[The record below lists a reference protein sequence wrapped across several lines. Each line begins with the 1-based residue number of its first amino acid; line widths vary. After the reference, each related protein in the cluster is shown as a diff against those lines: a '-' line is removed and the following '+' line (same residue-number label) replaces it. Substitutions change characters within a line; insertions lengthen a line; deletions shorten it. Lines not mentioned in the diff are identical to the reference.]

1 MDTRPT
7 DRASDVPAD
16 EQARLEA
23 LVGRV
28 LGDKFRLRACI
39 GIGGSGAVFRADQI
53 ALGRTVAVKILSSA
67 LASDPRLVRR
77 FQDEALAASRLNH
90 PNTVSVIDY
99 GQSPDGLLYLV
110 MEYVKGPTL
119 TQLVGSSHPLP
130 LDRVIDIIAQIVAG
144 IEEAHLA
151 GVIHADLKSDN
162 VIVDQRRPDWDV
174 VKVVD
179 FGIARL
185 VTQPRDGEDRSI
197 CGTPEYMAPET
208 ITGAPPSF
216 ASDLYSVGIIFYELL
231 TGETP
236 FVGGTTV
243 EILTRQL
250 RHAPVPPST
259 RRPGEIPANIEE
271 VCLRALAKH
280 PGDRFSD
287 TAGFRSAL
295 QQIKDA
301 RRMHRSSNAA
311 TCESCS
317 AQIPARFRF
326 CPECGQPRTPGFLTV
341 REPTAVNTPP
351 PPPKPTIEMEL
362 TGRSRALDG
371 LVRHMTTTI
380 APAVLHLSGPA
391 GSGRSQ
397 LLRAAYERVADSQL
411 TIFQSS
417 PDPTGLA
424 TPLYPIRAAVAA
436 VLALPPVCTLDE
448 LHRAAHELGLQ
459 DRDLPGLAELFGH
472 PGSLSDLEPMVRRR
486 EMIASTVRALQ
497 AGARDRP
504 VVVVFENV
512 DDYDHP
518 SQELI
523 RRLGERSDDC
533 VALRLIV
540 TSRPELAAQWRAS
553 SERFALEPLDGDA
566 LTGVATDLVKSGVP
580 NPPRAHT
587 LAAVTRGMLGHVEHL
602 VRYLHEG
609 GSLGEGLATL
619 ADLIA
624 ARISL
629 LPQAAL
635 AMAQTLAVFGI
646 EVDRDLLARAA
657 ELGPRAFEAS
667 LSVLTARQ
675 LVYDE
680 HGVIAFATPLL
691 RDIVYDATP
700 ADVRRRLHNT
710 AATLLAQVSSDPAV
724 LGHHHDLGGA
734 ADQAAEQLMRAGDRA
749 AHYLDDEGACALYQ
763 RALRSARSVLYAG
776 DEEHDTQRYTL
787 LSVKLADALCA
798 SGQLGLARGVLD
810 ETRPWAAG
818 MPRLEA
824 LLARAAA
831 HLSIGD
837 DDLPTATE
845 QVRKAIGHAIAS
857 GDGTLIADLYL
868 DLAAILTRGGD
879 ADGARRELEEGV
891 DLVTLGEGMSASGG
905 PPEMWRMLSRLAQL
919 ATGAGDHARAVTIA
933 EHALAHA
940 QRVGS
945 RLGSARIQVMLA
957 GECDK
962 LGLTE
967 RATFYRETAID
978 ELRALGDRRSTAEL
992 ILSVVSPTR
1001 TLLRITPPRVHEA
1014 RALAAEVGWTEGA
1027 NLTLADS

>member
-1 MDTRPT
+1 METRNDLQP
-7 DRASDVPAD
+7 D

-28 LGDKFRLRACI
+28 LGDKFRLRACV
-39 GIGGSGAVFRADQI
+39 GIGGSGAVFRADQM
-53 ALGRTVAVKILSSA
+53 ALGRTVAVKILSSQ
-67 LASDPRLVRR
+67 LASDPRLVKR

-119 TQLVGSSHPLP
+119 TQLIASSHPIP
-130 LDRVIDIIAQIVAG
+130 LDRVLDVVGQILAG

-151 GVIHADLKSDN
+151 GVVHADLKSDN

-185 VTQPRDGEDRSI
+185 ITAPRDGEDRSI

-208 ITGAPPSF
+208 ITGAPPGF
-216 ASDLYSVGIIFYELL
+216 ASDLYSVGVIFYELL

-250 RHAPVPPST
+250 RHAPTPPSQ
-259 RRPGEIPANIEE
+259 RRPGEIAHNIEE
-271 VCLRALAKH
+271 VVLRALAKH
-280 PGDRFSD
+280 PHDRFSD
-287 TAGFRSAL
+287 AAAFRAAV
-295 QQIKDA
+295 QQLREA
-301 RRMHRSSNAA
+301 RRMNRSSNVA

-326 CPECGQPRTPGFLTV
+326 CPECGQPRRVGLDALRAPLAT
-341 REPTAVNTPP
+341 EPAPP
-351 PPPKPTIEMEL
+351 PEPVEVPNVGVGARE
-362 TGRSRALDG
+362 AV
-371 LVRHMTTTI
+371 VRHFTNATT
-380 APAVLHLSGPA
+380 PAVLHLSGPP
-391 GSGRSQ
+391 GSGRSA
-397 LLRAAYERVADSQL
+397 LLRAAYEELGETTL
-411 TIFQSS
+411 TIYQSS

-448 LHRAAHELGLQ
+448 LHRAATELGLQ
-459 DRDLPGLAELFGH
+459 ERDLPGLAELFGH
-472 PGSLSDLEPMVRRR
+472 PGSLVDLEPMVRRR

-497 AGARDRP
+497 AAARDQA
-504 VVVVFENV
+504 VAVVFENV

-523 RRLGERSDDC
+523 RRLGER
-533 VALRLIV
+533 AEEQPNLRLVV
-540 TSRPELAAQWRAS
+540 TSRPELAAQWRVPA
-553 SERFALEPLDGDA
+553 EHVPLDPLDGEA
-566 LTGVATDLVKSGVP
+566 LTGVAKDLVASGVP

-587 LAAVTRGMLGHVEHL
+587 LAAITRGMLGHVDHL

-609 GSLGEGLATL
+609 GSLGDGLVTL
-619 ADLIA
+619 ADLVA

-629 LPQAAL
+629 LPQSAL
-635 AMAQTLAVFGI
+635 ELAQVLAVFGN
-646 EVDRDLLARAA
+646 ELERDLLARAS
-657 ELGPRAFEAS
+657 EMGPRAFESS
-667 LSVLTARQ
+667 LRVLTARQ
-675 LVYDE
+675 MLHDA
-680 HGVIAFATPLL
+680 HGVVAFATTLL
-691 RDIVYDATP
+691 RDIVYDTTP
-700 ADVRRRLHNT
+700 ADVRRALHGN
-710 AATLLAQVSSDPAV
+710 AAQVLAQVSSDPAV
-724 LGHHHDLGGA
+724 LGHHHDLAGH
-734 ADQAAEQLMRAGDRA
+734 ADEAAEYLMRAGDRA

-763 RALRSARSVLYAG
+763 RALHAARSVLYAG
-776 DEEHDTQRYTL
+776 DEDHDTRRYTL

-810 ETRPWAAG
+810 EARPWAAG
-818 MPRLEA
+818 MPKSEA
-824 LLARAAA
+824 MIARASA

-837 DDLPTATE
+837 DDLPGATGF
-845 QVRKAIGHAIAS
+845 VRRAIGYAISS

-879 ADGARRELEEGV
+879 PDGARRELEEGV
-891 DLVTLGEGMSASGG
+891 DLVTLGEGMTAEGG
-905 PPEMWRMLSRLAQL
+905 PPEMWRMLSRLSQL
-919 ATGAGDHARAVTIA
+919 ASGAGDHARALQIG
-933 EHALAHA
+933 EHALRHA
-940 QRVGS
+940 RRVHS
-945 RLGSARIQVMLA
+945 RLGTARVQVMLA
-957 GECDK
+957 AECEKVGQKDQAD
-962 LGLTE
+962 
-967 RATFYRETAID
+967 RYRQTAIG

-992 ILSVVSPTR
+992 ILSVVAPTR
-1001 TLLRITPPRVHEA
+1001 TLLRVTPPALHEA
-1014 RALAAEVGWTEGA
+1014 RTLAAEVGWTEGA
-1027 NLTLADS
+1027 NANTVEEVG

>member
-1 MDTRPT
+1 METRPT
-7 DRASDVPAD
+7 DLQAD

-53 ALGRTVAVKILSSA
+53 TLGRTVAVKILSTQ

-119 TQLVGSSHPLP
+119 TQLIASSHPLP
-130 LDRVIDIIAQIVAG
+130 IDRVLEIVGQVVAG
-144 IEEAHLA
+144 MEEAHLA

-185 VTQPRDGEDRSI
+185 VTAPRDGDDRTI

-231 TGETP
+231 AGVTP

-243 EILTRQL
+243 EILTKQL
-250 RHAPVPPST
+250 RHQPQPLAE
-259 RRPGEIPANIEE
+259 RRPGAIPENVQE
-271 VCLRALAKH
+271 VCQRVLAKH
-280 PGDRFSD
+280 PGDRYAD
-287 TAGFRSAL
+287 ARELRQAIQAL
-295 QQIKDA
+295 KDA

-341 REPTAVNTPP
+341 KEPVATPAP
-351 PPPKPTIEMEL
+351 PAAPPRPTIELEL
-362 TGRSRALDG
+362 TGRDRALDS
-371 LVRHMTTTI
+371 LVRHLTSTGE
-380 APAVLHLSGPA
+380 PAVLHLSGPA
-391 GSGRSQ
+391 GCGRSQ
-397 LLRAAYERVADSQL
+397 LLRAAYERVAQSGL
-411 TIFQSS
+411 TIYQSS

-424 TPLYPIRAAVAA
+424 TPLYPIRAACAA
-436 VLALPPVCTLDE
+436 ILQLPPVCTLEE
-448 LHRAAHELGLQ
+448 LNRAAGELGLQ
-459 DRDLPGLAELFGH
+459 ERDLPGIAELFGH
-472 PGSLSDLEPMVRRR
+472 AGSLSDLEPMVRRR
-486 EMIASTVRALQ
+486 EMIASTVRTLQ
-497 AGARDRP
+497 LAAHDKP
-504 VVVVFENV
+504 VAVVFENV

-523 RRLGERSDDC
+523 RRLGERSDEC
-533 VALRLIV
+533 VKLRVVV
-540 TSRPELAAQWRAS
+540 TSRPELAAQWRGTA
-553 SERFALEPLDGDA
+553 EHIAIDPLDGQA
-566 LTGVATDLVKSGVP
+566 LTSVAEDLLKNGVP

-587 LAAVTRGMLGHVEHL
+587 LAAITRGMLGHVEHL
-602 VRYLHEG
+602 VRYLNEG
-609 GSLGEGLATL
+609 GSVGDGLATL
-619 ADLIA
+619 ADLVA

-629 LPQAAL
+629 LPQTAL
-635 AMAQTLAVFGI
+635 DVAQTLAVYGN
-646 EVDRDLLARAA
+646 ECDRDLLARAA
-657 ELGPRAFEAS
+657 ELPPKAFEQA
-667 LSVLTARQ
+667 LTVLTARQ
-675 LVYDE
+675 MIYDAGG
-680 HGVIAFATPLL
+680 GVVQFATALL
-691 RDIVYDATP
+691 RDIVYDTTP
-700 ADVRRRLHNT
+700 ADVRRLLHGN
-710 AATLLAQVSSDPAV
+710 AATLIAQVANDPAV
-724 LGHHHDLGGA
+724 LGHHHDLAGNT
-734 ADQAAEQLMRAGDRA
+734 DQAAEHLMRAGDRA

-763 RALRSARSVLYAG
+763 RALRSARTVLYAG
-776 DEEHDTQRYTL
+776 DEDRDHQRYTL

-818 MPRLEA
+818 IPRSEA
-824 LLARAAA
+824 MIERAAA

-837 DDLPTATE
+837 DNLPHATE
-845 QVRKAIGHAIAS
+845 HVRRAIGHAIAT

-868 DLAAILTRGGD
+868 DLAAILTRAGD
-879 ADGARRELEEGV
+879 ADAARRELEEGI
-891 DLVTLGEGMSASGG
+891 DLVTLGEGMSARGG
-905 PPEMWRMLSRLAQL
+905 PPEMWRMLVRLGQL
-919 ATGAGDHARAVTIA
+919 ASGAGDHVRALQIG

-940 QRVGS
+940 RRVAS

-957 GECDK
+957 GECDRT
-962 LGLTE
+962 GQGE
-967 RATFYRETAID
+967 RATAYREAAIE

-992 ILSVVSPTR
+992 IISVVAPTR
-1001 TLLRITPPRVHEA
+1001 TLLRVVPPRLEEA
-1014 RALAAEVGWTEGA
+1014 RTLAAEVGWAEGA
-1027 NLTLADS
+1027 VVE